1 MEDNSL
7 NNFITDTWEKMEG
20 HTVLYG
26 KYLKFQQIKVSNQN
40 DLALLNVLYLHHVS
54 MCNSSCL

>member
-20 HTVLYG
+20 HKVLYG
-26 KYLKFQQIKVSNQN
+26 KYLKFQQIKVSTQN
-40 DLALLNVLYLHHVS
+40 DLALLNVFYY
-54 MCNSSCL
+54 

>member
-7 NNFITDTWEKMEG
+7 NNFITNTWEKTEG
-20 HTVLYG
+20 RTVLYG

-40 DLALLNVLYLHHVS
+40 DLALLNVFYY
-54 MCNSSCL
+54 